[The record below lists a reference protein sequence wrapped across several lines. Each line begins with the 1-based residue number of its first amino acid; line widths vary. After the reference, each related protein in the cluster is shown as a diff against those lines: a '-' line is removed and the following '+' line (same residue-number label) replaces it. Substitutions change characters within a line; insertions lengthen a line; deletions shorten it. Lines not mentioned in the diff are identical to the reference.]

1 MEKFQDLKVWQKTHQ
16 LVLDVY
22 HLTRGFPDAEK
33 FGLVSQMRRA
43 AVSVAANIVEG
54 TKRKTIADRCHFHVM
69 AETSLEELKYYFILG
84 TDLKFVPSSETQNFL
99 SASREIGAMLNALN
113 QALKKK
119 SSTAYG

>member
-1 MEKFQDLKVWQKTHQ
+1 MEKFQDLKVWQKMHQ

-22 HLTRGFPDAEK
+22 GLTRGFPDAEK

-43 AVSVAANIVEG
+43 SVSVAANIVEG
-54 TKRKTIADRCHFHVM
+54 TKRRTVADRCHFHVM

-84 TDLKFVPSSETQNFL
+84 TDLKFVMPSEMQKLL

-113 QALKKK
+113 QSLKKK